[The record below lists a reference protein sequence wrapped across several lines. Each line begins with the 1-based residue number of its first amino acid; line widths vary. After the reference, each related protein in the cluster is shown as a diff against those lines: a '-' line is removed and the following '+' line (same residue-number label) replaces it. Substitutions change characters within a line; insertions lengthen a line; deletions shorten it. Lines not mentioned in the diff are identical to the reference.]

1 MTKSEFSVL
10 PNSSLIGKTLGSI
23 EKEYGVRIDHIHN
36 PRIGLDSRKK
46 ADPNRKIDER
56 LIIKVEGEWKNVAKI
71 IKA

>member
-10 PNSSLIGKTLGSI
+10 PNSSLIGKTLRNV

-46 ADPNRKIDER
+46 ADPYRKIDAR
-56 LIIKVEGEWKNVAKI
+56 LIIKVEGEWKNVSNI
-71 IKA
+71 ITA